1 MECAGPDADHESVA
15 WDAETPKRPGSAL
28 RRLCQEVRLCQ
39 TSLAFWAGVARN
51 HVVVVD
57 GERSSSR
64 KDAMGPASLRI
75 STLSGCADIRD
86 LDISTLFAEA

>member
-1 MECAGPDADHESVA
+1 MLTIRAGAAKDQVE
-15 WDAETPKRPGSAL
+15 L
-28 RRLCQEVRLCQ
+28 
-39 TSLAFWAGVARN
+39 
-51 HVVVVD
+51 VD
-57 GERSSSR
+57 GGRSSSR